1 MMGANPREPTQAP
14 KKIGLHLGKIK
25 PFFSLG
31 PVLKVVYWLFLVY
44 FPSSLHQLLGNI
56 LDIPSEVGLTG

>member
-1 MMGANPREPTQAP
+1 MFGLSEEKVMQTLQ
-14 KKIGLHLGKIK
+14 KI
-25 PFFSLG
+25 G